1 MENTGDNSNKEKLV
15 LRNSSIIS
23 HTSLFLILISYIV
36 LSGVKF
42 SIFVALTMF
51 VVIMIIAGLFIY
63 FKRNINRSKS
73 SENNVFY
80 YMANDLSWRYVIYL
94 SIFFFIALILGGTIK
109 IVHEYSELIILNAFI
124 IFIWAIS
131 ANNPMV
137 NFLIGKSV
145 KLSDVFINNEVSQ
158 LSTEMN
164 IKDPTVYILNTNN
177 RIANAFEVNSKE
189 AYVFI
194 TGYLMNILDYNEII
208 AVLAHEL
215 SHIKLRHNKK
225 TSFINF
231 ITFIIIINF
240 ISLGLV
246 TGNALLYF
254 ASPIFF
260 ILLLLF
266 IFLGVPAIK
275 RRNEIKADLN
285 AVKYVNK
292 QYLIDALEKISNID
306 KIPENVMKSLSLDHP
321 STAKRVKIIENSKS

>member
-208 AVLAHEL
+208 AVLAH
-215 SHIKLRHNKK
+215 IK
-225 TSFINF
+225 
-231 ITFIIIINF
+231 IIKAFNIIN
-240 ISLGLV
+240 SEYSW
-246 TGNALLYF
+246 T
-254 ASPIFF
+254 
-260 ILLLLF
+260 IL
-266 IFLGVPAIK
+266 IVPPSIKAIK
-275 RRNEIKADLN
+275 KNM
-285 AVKYVNK
+285 
-292 QYLIDALEKISNID
+292 D
-306 KIPENVMKSLSLDHP
+306 K
-321 STAKRVKIIENSKS
+321 